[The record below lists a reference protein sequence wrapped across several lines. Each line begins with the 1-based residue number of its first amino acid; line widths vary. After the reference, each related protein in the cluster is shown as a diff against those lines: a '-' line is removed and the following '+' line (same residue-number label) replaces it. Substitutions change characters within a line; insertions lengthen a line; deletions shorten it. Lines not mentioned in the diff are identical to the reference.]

1 MATTVGIAITII
13 ITIDTAITITGHFTP
28 IVMIIVT
35 ITTMVIMV
43 TAITAIMDTT
53 IIGITTTGK
62 RGLEGPRGKALQQ
75 CRVSRFFPGYSN
87 LC

>member
-1 MATTVGIAITII
+1 MAMATTVGIVITII
-13 ITIDTAITITGHFTP
+13 ITIDTAITITCHFTR

-35 ITTMVIMV
+35 ITTMVIRV

-62 RGLEGPRGKALQQ
+62 KR
-75 CRVSRFFPGYSN
+75 
-87 LC
+87 

>member
-1 MATTVGIAITII
+1 MTTMAMATTVGIAITII
-13 ITIDTAITITGHFTP
+13 ITIDTAITITGHFTR

-62 RGLEGPRGKALQQ
+62 LRPEGQRKRRCGNVA
-75 CRVSRFFPGYSN
+75 
-87 LC
+87 

>member
-1 MATTVGIAITII
+1 MTTMAMATTVGTAITII
-13 ITIDTAITITGHFTP
+13 ITFDTAITTPGHFTP

-62 RGLEGPRGKALQQ
+62 LRPESQRIRRCGNVA
-75 CRVSRFFPGYSN
+75 
-87 LC
+87 